1 MSSDIS
7 TPSGAGGRGRRATR
21 LRIDWTACDGRGM
34 CIELLPELLEAD
46 PWGYPRPRAGSGD
59 PVVPR
64 ELAEHARRAVDACPK
79 LALQLQEPPTVAAQA
94 EHTATTERQRTL

>member
-1 MSSDIS
+1 MS
-7 TPSGAGGRGRRATR
+7 TPSGVSGSGGRAAR

-46 PWGYPRPRAGSGD
+46 PWGYPRARAGSGD

-64 ELAEHARRAVDACPK
+64 ELAEHARRAVDVCPR
-79 LALQLQEPPTVAAQA
+79 LALQLQERPTVVAQA
-94 EHTATTERQRTL
+94 EHTGGTERGRTL

>member
-1 MSSDIS
+1 MS
-7 TPSGAGGRGRRATR
+7 TPSGAGGGGRRVAR

-46 PWGYPRPRAGSGD
+46 PWGYPLARSGSGD

-64 ELAEHARRAVDACPK
+64 ELAEHARRAVDVCPR
-79 LALQLQEPPTVAAQA
+79 LALQLQERATAAPQA
-94 EHTATTERQRTL
+94 GHTGTTERARTV